1 MSKNFV
7 PFLIVLVIILIGGF
21 GILFMLTQSNVNS
34 DKLNI
39 TEQSEP
45 TGIAIPTAQNS
56 PVQPT
61 PTVTQKPLS
70 TDTLP
75 SGLVI
80 EEIVLGEGDEV
91 KSEDT
96 IVIHYTGSFTNGQKF
111 DSSLDKNQPFETQ
124 IGVGQVIKGW
134 DEGIIGMKVGGKR
147 RLIIPPA
154 LAYGQQG
161 IPGSIPPSSTLI
173 FELELLEIK

>member
-7 PFLIVLVIILIGGF
+7 PVLIVLVIILIGGF
-21 GILFMLTQSNVNS
+21 GILFILTQSNVNS

-96 IVIHYTGSFTNGQKF
+96 IVIHYTRRFINGEEVERC
-111 DSSLDKNQPFETQ
+111 LDKN
-124 IGVGQVIKGW
+124 
-134 DEGIIGMKVGGKR
+134 
-147 RLIIPPA
+147 
-154 LAYGQQG
+154 
-161 IPGSIPPSSTLI
+161 
-173 FELELLEIK
+173 